1 MADPLPRRLGSAT
14 AVIRLRGPSS
24 MAVAGPMIP
33 DELRTSGLALL
44 QTGQVL
50 GRAASS
56 VLFGALWTWFAW

>member
-1 MADPLPRRLGSAT
+1 MGVLLLHGLFYACTDGVL
-14 AVIRLRGPSS
+14 
-24 MAVAGPMIP
+24 MAVAGPLIP

-50 GRAASS
+50 ARACSS